1 MAFNSCCLLSI
12 VLFCMDKE
20 NSSVSKRWLITSGV
34 AVILLTLLA
43 FMSFPDPDVSMN
55 RYYSWLM
62 NVLILSV
69 TGVMYVA
76 LSVVMVMLYF
86 LYERNSRL
94 LYLSVLALIIAAGIW
109 LLRFLDNFL
118 MMPAFH
124 VALFVLWV
132 FLCFLYIR
140 CKNEMSISE

>member
-1 MAFNSCCLLSI
+1 
-12 VLFCMDKE
+12 MDKE
-20 NSSVSKRWLITSGV
+20 NCSISEGWLIASGV

-86 LYERNSRL
+86 IYERNSRL

-109 LLRFLDNFL
+109 LLRFLDDFL
-118 MMPAFH
+118 MTTAFY

-132 FLCFLYIR
+132 FLCFLYIQ
-140 CKNEMSISE
+140 CENEMSMSE

>member
-1 MAFNSCCLLSI
+1 
-12 VLFCMDKE
+12 MDKE
-20 NSSVSKRWLITSGV
+20 NCSISERWLIASGV

-43 FMSFPDPDVSMN
+43 FMSFPDTDVSMN

-86 LYERNSRL
+86 IYERNSRL

-109 LLRFLDNFL
+109 LLRFLDDFL
-118 MMPAFH
+118 MTAAFY

-132 FLCFLYIR
+132 FLCFLYIQ
-140 CKNEMSISE
+140 CENEMSMSE

>member
-1 MAFNSCCLLSI
+1 
-12 VLFCMDKE
+12 MDKE
-20 NSSVSKRWLITSGV
+20 NCSIPERWLIASGV

-86 LYERNSRL
+86 IYERNSRL

-109 LLRFLDNFL
+109 LLRFLDDFL
-118 MMPAFH
+118 MTAAFY

-132 FLCFLYIR
+132 FLCFLYIQ
-140 CKNEMSISE
+140 CENEMSMSE

>member
-1 MAFNSCCLLSI
+1 MDFSSCCLLSM

-20 NSSVSKRWLITSGV
+20 NCSISERWLIASGV

-86 LYERNSRL
+86 IYERNSRL

-109 LLRFLDNFL
+109 LLRFLDDFL
-118 MMPAFH
+118 MTAAFY

-132 FLCFLYIR
+132 FLCFLYIQ
-140 CKNEMSISE
+140 CENEMSMSE

>member
-1 MAFNSCCLLSI
+1 
-12 VLFCMDKE
+12 
-20 NSSVSKRWLITSGV
+20 
-34 AVILLTLLA
+34 
-43 FMSFPDPDVSMN
+43 MN

-86 LYERNSRL
+86 IYERNSRL

-109 LLRFLDNFL
+109 LLRFLDDFL
-118 MMPAFH
+118 MTAAFY

-132 FLCFLYIR
+132 FLCFLYIQ
-140 CKNEMSISE
+140 CENEMSMSE

>member
-1 MAFNSCCLLSI
+1 MAFSSCCLLSM

-20 NSSVSKRWLITSGV
+20 NCSISERWLIASGV
-34 AVILLTLLA
+34 AVILLTLLD

-86 LYERNSRL
+86 IYERNSRL

-109 LLRFLDNFL
+109 LLRFLDDFL
-118 MMPAFH
+118 MTAAFY

-132 FLCFLYIR
+132 FLCFLYIQ
-140 CKNEMSISE
+140 CENEMSMSE

>member
-1 MAFNSCCLLSI
+1 
-12 VLFCMDKE
+12 MDKE

-109 LLRFLDNFL
+109 LLIFLDNFL

>member
-1 MAFNSCCLLSI
+1 
-12 VLFCMDKE
+12 MDKE
-20 NSSVSKRWLITSGV
+20 NSSISERWLIASGV

-86 LYERNSRL
+86 IYERNSRL

-109 LLRFLDNFL
+109 LLRFLDDFL
-118 MMPAFH
+118 MTTAFY

-132 FLCFLYIR
+132 FLCFLYIQ
-140 CKNEMSISE
+140 CENEMSMSE

>member
-1 MAFNSCCLLSI
+1 MAFSSCCLLSM

-20 NSSVSKRWLITSGV
+20 NCSISERWLIASGV

-86 LYERNSRL
+86 IYERNSRL

-109 LLRFLDNFL
+109 LLRFLDDFL
-118 MMPAFH
+118 MTAAFY

-132 FLCFLYIR
+132 FLCFLYIQ
-140 CKNEMSISE
+140 CKNEMSMSE

>member
-1 MAFNSCCLLSI
+1 MAFNSCCLLSM

-124 VALFVLWV
+124 VAL
-132 FLCFLYIR
+132 
-140 CKNEMSISE
+140 

>member
-1 MAFNSCCLLSI
+1 MAFSSCCLLSM

-20 NSSVSKRWLITSGV
+20 NCSISERWLIAPGV
-34 AVILLTLLA
+34 VVILLTLLA

-86 LYERNSRL
+86 IYERNSRL

-109 LLRFLDNFL
+109 LLRFLDDFL
-118 MMPAFH
+118 MTTAFY

-132 FLCFLYIR
+132 FLCFLYIQ
-140 CKNEMSISE
+140 CENEMSMSE

>member
-1 MAFNSCCLLSI
+1 MAFNSCCLLSM

-20 NSSVSKRWLITSGV
+20 NSSISERWLITSGV

-109 LLRFLDNFL
+109 LLRFLDDFL

-132 FLCFLYIR
+132 ILCFLYIR

>member
-1 MAFNSCCLLSI
+1 
-12 VLFCMDKE
+12 
-20 NSSVSKRWLITSGV
+20 SKRWLITSGV

>member
-1 MAFNSCCLLSI
+1 
-12 VLFCMDKE
+12 MDKE
-20 NSSVSKRWLITSGV
+20 NCSISERWLIASGV

-86 LYERNSRL
+86 IYERNSRL
-94 LYLSVLALIIAAGIW
+94 LYLSVLTLIIAAGIW
-109 LLRFLDNFL
+109 LLRFLDDFL
-118 MMPAFH
+118 MTAAFY

-132 FLCFLYIR
+132 FLCFLYIQ
-140 CKNEMSISE
+140 CENEMSMSE

>member
-1 MAFNSCCLLSI
+1 MAFNSCCLLSM

-20 NSSVSKRWLITSGV
+20 NSSVSKGWLIASGV

-109 LLRFLDNFL
+109 LLRFLDDFL
-118 MMPAFH
+118 MMQAFH

>member
-1 MAFNSCCLLSI
+1 MAFNSCCLLSM

-140 CKNEMSISE
+140 CK

>member
-1 MAFNSCCLLSI
+1 MAFNSCCLLSM

-140 CKNEMSISE
+140 CKNE

>member
-1 MAFNSCCLLSI
+1 MP
-12 VLFCMDKE
+12 E
-20 NSSVSKRWLITSGV
+20 RWLIASGV

-43 FMSFPDPDVSMN
+43 FMSFPELDVSMN

-86 LYERNSRL
+86 IYERNSRL

-109 LLRFLDNFL
+109 LLRFLDDFL
-118 MMPAFH
+118 MTTAFY

-132 FLCFLYIR
+132 FLCFLYIQ
-140 CKNEMSISE
+140 CENEMSMSE

>member
-1 MAFNSCCLLSI
+1 
-12 VLFCMDKE
+12 
-20 NSSVSKRWLITSGV
+20 
-34 AVILLTLLA
+34 
-43 FMSFPDPDVSMN
+43 MSFPDPEVSMN

>member
-1 MAFNSCCLLSI
+1 
-12 VLFCMDKE
+12 MDKE
-20 NSSVSKRWLITSGV
+20 NSSISERWLIASGV

-86 LYERNSRL
+86 IYERNSRL

-109 LLRFLDNFL
+109 LLRFLDDFL
-118 MMPAFH
+118 MTTAFY
-124 VALFVLWV
+124 VALFVLWG
-132 FLCFLYIR
+132 FLCFLYIQ
-140 CKNEMSISE
+140 CENEMSMSE

>member
-1 MAFNSCCLLSI
+1 
-12 VLFCMDKE
+12 MDKE
-20 NSSVSKRWLITSGV
+20 NSSISERWLIASGV

-86 LYERNSRL
+86 IYERNSRL
-94 LYLSVLALIIAAGIW
+94 LYLSVLALIIAEGIW
-109 LLRFLDNFL
+109 LLRFLDDFL
-118 MMPAFH
+118 MTTAFY

-132 FLCFLYIR
+132 FLCFLYIQ
-140 CKNEMSISE
+140 CENEMSMSE

>member
-1 MAFNSCCLLSI
+1 
-12 VLFCMDKE
+12 MDKE
-20 NSSVSKRWLITSGV
+20 NSSISERWLIASGV

-86 LYERNSRL
+86 IYERNSRL

-109 LLRFLDNFL
+109 LLRFLDDFL
-118 MMPAFH
+118 MTAAFY

-132 FLCFLYIR
+132 FLCFLYIQ
-140 CKNEMSISE
+140 CENEMSMSE

>member
-1 MAFNSCCLLSI
+1 
-12 VLFCMDKE
+12 MDKE

-109 LLRFLDNFL
+109 PLRFLDNFL

>member
-1 MAFNSCCLLSI
+1 MVFNSCCLLSM

-20 NSSVSKRWLITSGV
+20 NSSISERWLIASGV

-76 LSVVMVMLYF
+76 LSVVMVMFYF
-86 LYERNSRL
+86 LYERNSGL

-109 LLRFLDNFL
+109 LLRFLDDFL
-118 MMPAFH
+118 MTPVFH

-140 CKNEMSISE
+140 GKNEMSISE

>member
-1 MAFNSCCLLSI
+1 
-12 VLFCMDKE
+12 MDKE

-62 NVLILSV
+62 NMLILSV

>member
-1 MAFNSCCLLSI
+1 MAFSSCCLLSM

-20 NSSVSKRWLITSGV
+20 NCSISERWLIASGV

-86 LYERNSRL
+86 IYERNSRL

-109 LLRFLDNFL
+109 LLRFLDDFL
-118 MMPAFH
+118 MTTAFY

-132 FLCFLYIR
+132 FLCFLYIQ
-140 CKNEMSISE
+140 CENEMSMSE

>member
-1 MAFNSCCLLSI
+1 MAFSSCCLLSM

-20 NSSVSKRWLITSGV
+20 NCSISERWLIASGV

-62 NVLILSV
+62 NVLILNV

-86 LYERNSRL
+86 IYERNSRL

-109 LLRFLDNFL
+109 LLRFLDDFL
-118 MMPAFH
+118 MTAAFY

-132 FLCFLYIR
+132 FLCFLYIQ
-140 CKNEMSISE
+140 CENEMSMSE

>member
-1 MAFNSCCLLSI
+1 MAFSSCCLLSM

-20 NSSVSKRWLITSGV
+20 NCSISEKWLIASGV

-43 FMSFPDPDVSMN
+43 FMIFPDPDVSMN

-109 LLRFLDNFL
+109 LLRFLDDFL

-140 CKNEMSISE
+140 CKNEMSMPE

>member
-1 MAFNSCCLLSI
+1 
-12 VLFCMDKE
+12 MDKE
-20 NSSVSKRWLITSGV
+20 NSSISERWLIASGV

-43 FMSFPDPDVSMN
+43 FMSFPEPDVSMN

-86 LYERNSRL
+86 IYERNSRL

-109 LLRFLDNFL
+109 LLRFLDDFL
-118 MMPAFH
+118 MTTAFY

-132 FLCFLYIR
+132 FLCFLYIQ
-140 CKNEMSISE
+140 CENEMSMSE

>member
-1 MAFNSCCLLSI
+1 
-12 VLFCMDKE
+12 MDKE
-20 NSSVSKRWLITSGV
+20 NCSISERWLIASGV

-86 LYERNSRL
+86 IYERNSRL

-109 LLRFLDNFL
+109 LLRFLDDFL
-118 MMPAFH
+118 MTAAFY

-132 FLCFLYIR
+132 FLCFLYIQ
-140 CKNEMSISE
+140 CENEMSMSE

>member
-1 MAFNSCCLLSI
+1 
-12 VLFCMDKE
+12 MDKE
-20 NSSVSKRWLITSGV
+20 NCSISERWLIASGV

-43 FMSFPDPDVSMN
+43 FMSFPEPDVSMN

-86 LYERNSRL
+86 IYERNSRL

-109 LLRFLDNFL
+109 LLRFLDDFL
-118 MMPAFH
+118 MTAAFY

-132 FLCFLYIR
+132 FLCFLYIQ
-140 CKNEMSISE
+140 CENEMSMSE

>member
-1 MAFNSCCLLSI
+1 MAFNSCCLLSM

-132 FLCFLYIR
+132 FLC
-140 CKNEMSISE
+140 

>member
-1 MAFNSCCLLSI
+1 
-12 VLFCMDKE
+12 MDKE
-20 NSSVSKRWLITSGV
+20 NCSISERWLIASGV

-86 LYERNSRL
+86 IYERNSRL

-109 LLRFLDNFL
+109 LLRFLDDFL
-118 MMPAFH
+118 MTAAFY

-132 FLCFLYIR
+132 FLCFLYIQ
-140 CKNEMSISE
+140 CKNEMSMSE

>member
-1 MAFNSCCLLSI
+1 
-12 VLFCMDKE
+12 MDKE
-20 NSSVSKRWLITSGV
+20 NSSISERWLIASGV
-34 AVILLTLLA
+34 AVILLILLA

-94 LYLSVLALIIAAGIW
+94 LYLSVLALIIAAGI
-109 LLRFLDNFL
+109 LFLRFLDDFL
-118 MMPAFH
+118 MTTAFY

-132 FLCFLYIR
+132 FLCFLYIQ
-140 CKNEMSISE
+140 CENEMSMSE

>member
-1 MAFNSCCLLSI
+1 
-12 VLFCMDKE
+12 MDKE
-20 NSSVSKRWLITSGV
+20 NCSISERWLIAPGV
-34 AVILLTLLA
+34 VVILLTLLA

-76 LSVVMVMLYF
+76 LPVVMVMLYF
-86 LYERNSRL
+86 IYERNSRL

-109 LLRFLDNFL
+109 LLRFLDDFL
-118 MMPAFH
+118 MTTAFY

-132 FLCFLYIR
+132 FLCFLYIQ
-140 CKNEMSISE
+140 CENEMSMSE

>member
-1 MAFNSCCLLSI
+1 
-12 VLFCMDKE
+12 MDKE
-20 NSSVSKRWLITSGV
+20 NSSISERWLIASGV

-94 LYLSVLALIIAAGIW
+94 LYLSVLALIIAAGI
-109 LLRFLDNFL
+109 LFLRFLDDFL
-118 MMPAFH
+118 MTTAFY

-132 FLCFLYIR
+132 FLCFLYIQ
-140 CKNEMSISE
+140 CENEMSMSE

>member
-1 MAFNSCCLLSI
+1 MAFSSCCLLSM

-20 NSSVSKRWLITSGV
+20 NSSISERWLIASGV

-86 LYERNSRL
+86 IYERNSRL
-94 LYLSVLALIIAAGIW
+94 LCLSVLALIIAAGIW
-109 LLRFLDNFL
+109 LLRFLDDFL
-118 MMPAFH
+118 MTTAFY

-132 FLCFLYIR
+132 FLCFLYIQ
-140 CKNEMSISE
+140 CENEMSMSE

>member
-1 MAFNSCCLLSI
+1 
-12 VLFCMDKE
+12 MDKE
-20 NSSVSKRWLITSGV
+20 NCSISERWLIASGV

-86 LYERNSRL
+86 IYERNSRL
-94 LYLSVLALIIAAGIW
+94 LYLSVLALIITAGIW
-109 LLRFLDNFL
+109 LLRFLDDFL
-118 MMPAFH
+118 MTAAFY

-132 FLCFLYIR
+132 FLCFLYIQ
-140 CKNEMSISE
+140 CENEMSMSE